1 MRQTFPIIV
10 SLMAL
15 LSAACTAPQ
24 VQSAGPPPPVPVT
37 VAVATQQPMPVEL
50 HAVGTVEPS
59 STVQIKSQIAGELL
73 KADFVEGGNV
83 NKGDLLFEIDPRP
96 YQEALRQA
104 NAAVG
109 KDEALMRQAE
119 ANLTHDLAQSKYDE
133 ADATRNEQLFK
144 QNIVSREQYEQSR
157 AASDALLGSIQADRA
172 AIESARATLESDRA
186 AVATA
191 KLNLDYCEIRSPV
204 SGRAGN
210 LLVDPGNL
218 IKVNDVALVVINQLS
233 PVFVTFGVPQEY
245 LPAIRANSASRKL
258 PVRVSP
264 QNDSR
269 KSEEGTLAVIDN
281 TVDTGTATIKLKA
294 TFSNDR
300 HTLWPGQFVDAVMT
314 LDTQRNAIVVPSEAV
329 QAGQRGSY
337 IYVVKPDKTVESRDV
352 TLGQTVGRKAV
363 VQKGVAAGETV
374 VTDGQ
379 LRLVPGARV
388 QPVS

>member
-1 MRQTFPIIV
+1 MIV
-10 SLMAL
+10 SLAAL
-15 LSAACTAPQ
+15 LSAACTAPK

-37 VAVATQQPMPVEL
+37 VAVAARQAMPVEL
-50 HAVGTVEPS
+50 HAVGAVEPS

-109 KDEALMRQAE
+109 KDQALMQQAE
-119 ANLTHDLAQSKYDE
+119 ANLTHDQAQSKYDE

-157 AASDALLGSIQADRA
+157 SASDALLGSIQADRA

-191 KLNLDYCEIRSPV
+191 KLNLGYCEIRSPV

-218 IKVNDVALVVINQLS
+218 VKVNDVALVVINQLS

-245 LPAIRANSASRKL
+245 LAAIRANSASRKL

-264 QNDSR
+264 QNDSS
-269 KSEEGTLAVIDN
+269 KSEEGTLTVIDN
-281 TVDTGTATIKLKA
+281 TVDTTTATIKLKA
-294 TFSNDR
+294 AFSNDR

-329 QAGQRGSY
+329 QAGQRGSF
-337 IYVVKPDKTVESRDV
+337 IFVVKPDKTVDSRDV
-352 TLGQTVGRKAV
+352 TVGQTVAGKTV
-363 VQKGVAAGETV
+363 VEKGVAAGETV